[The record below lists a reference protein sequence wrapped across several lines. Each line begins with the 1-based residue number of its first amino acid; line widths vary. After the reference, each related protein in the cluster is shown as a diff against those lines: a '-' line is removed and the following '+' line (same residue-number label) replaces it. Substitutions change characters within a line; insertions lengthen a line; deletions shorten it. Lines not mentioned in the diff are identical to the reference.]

1 MDPGIEGSLVG
12 GVDGAEFEAALF
24 ERVRGAAIDG
34 QVTEI
39 ERHRHSVASAAVERQ
54 NGPVSRQTLSPPRDA
69 VERAIDGR
77 HPGRSVLHLLGLH
90 RGRVTAAV
98 AFFALKDTPLWLLP
112 VVTSAIIDVVV
123 TGGPLGTLWLW
134 AAIAV
139 ISLLQNY
146 PNHLAYTKL
155 FMGTVRSIGADLRNA
170 LAARLQ
176 SLSIGFHTRQNSAV
190 VQTKVVR
197 DVENVEVMLQQTA
210 HPLLSA
216 TMVALGAIVMTAVNV
231 PAFLPVYALAIPL
244 AVVLRAILNRRSR
257 ERNET
262 FRREVERFSARV
274 GEMATLMPITRAHGL
289 EQTAVS
295 RVASGAEGIRSA
307 GLRLDVMNGA
317 FASLS
322 WVSLQLLTVGCL
334 VLAAWVSITGFLA
347 ITPGQIVLL
356 SSYFTLLT
364 GSATN
369 LLMLLP
375 VVARGAESI
384 RSIAEVLQ
392 EPDLELNEGKR
403 AVTAVE
409 GELVLDRA
417 AFSYPDADAPALD
430 DVSLRLERGQ
440 TVAFVGS
447 SGSGKSTLLN
457 LVLGFLRP
465 TGGRVLLDGVD
476 MEDLDLRT
484 FRRFVSVVPQES
496 VLFEG
501 SIRDNITYGLGDVP
515 DERVLTAL
523 RDANALEIVEAQPN
537 GWDTIVGER
546 GARLSGGQRQ
556 RLSIARALVRDPRI
570 LLLDEA
576 TSALDPESEAKV
588 RVALERLMAGRTTLV
603 VAHRLSTIRSADR
616 IVVLERGRV
625 IEQGSHDELVAA
637 GGRYATLH
645 RAQSA

>member
-1 MDPGIEGSLVG
+1 MTRQ
-12 GVDGAEFEAALF
+12 ALSHQ
-24 ERVRGAAIDG
+24 I
-34 QVTEI
+34 
-39 ERHRHSVASAAVERQ
+39 
-54 NGPVSRQTLSPPRDA
+54 PRDA
-69 VERAIDGR
+69 VEGAVDGR
-77 HPGRSVLHLLGLH
+77 HPGRSVLRLLGLR

-123 TGGPLGTLWLW
+123 AGGPLTTLWLW
-134 AAIAV
+134 AGIAV
-139 ISLLQNY
+139 VALLQNY
-146 PNHLAYTKL
+146 PNHVMYTRL

-176 SLSIGFHTRQNSAV
+176 SLSIGFHTRANSAI

-197 DVENVEVMLQQTA
+197 DVENVEVMLQQVS

-216 TMVALGAIVMTAVNV
+216 TMVALGAIVMTAINV

-244 AVVLRAILNRRSR
+244 AVLLRAILNQRSR

-262 FRREVERFSARV
+262 FRREVEQFSARV

-295 RVASGAEGIRSA
+295 RVAVGAEGVRSA
-307 GLRLDVMNGA
+307 GLRLDVMNGS

-334 VLAAWVSITGFLA
+334 VLAAWVSVSGWLP
-347 ITPGQIVLL
+347 ITPGQVVLL

-375 VVARGAESI
+375 VVARGTESV
-384 RSIAEVLQ
+384 RSIAEVMQ
-392 EPDLELNEGKR
+392 EPDLEHNEGKR
-403 AVTAVE
+403 RVDRVA
-409 GELVLDRA
+409 GELALEAVGYR
-417 AFSYPDADAPALD
+417 YPDADGPALD
-430 DVSLRLERGQ
+430 GVDLTIRPGE

-465 TGGRVLLDGVD
+465 SSGRVRLDGTD

-501 SIRDNITYGLGDVP
+501 TIRENIAYGLGDVS
-515 DERVLTAL
+515 DERVLAAL
-523 RDANALEIVEAQPN
+523 RDANALEIVEALPD
-537 GWDTIVGER
+537 GWHTVVGER

-556 RLSIARALVRDPRI
+556 RLSIARALVRDPRV

-588 RVALERLMAGRTTLV
+588 RRALERLMAGRTTLV

-616 IVVLERGRV
+616 IVVLERGRIV
-625 IEQGSHDELVAA
+625 EIGSHDELVAA
-637 GGRYATLH
+637 GGRYAELH
-645 RAQSA
+645 RVQSA